1 MNRMEAHRAQK
12 EAVRDR
18 TAPAAEGR
26 DSGAVARYLMVNSA
40 MSGRH
45 APAPAAGPGGAE
57 EAPVEAR
64 PLVVA
69 GLDDSAG
76 GYLAIEQAAREAGW
90 RGWRLRILHVQDAPL
105 RPGHLDRLR
114 TSGAELLADGA
125 ERARALQPA
134 LAVSTE
140 LRVGSA
146 AGELINASSGA
157 GLVVVGTRGRGGF
170 SELTTGSVAHHVAAH
185 AQGTVLI
192 VRIPPRPVTQDGAD
206 RPILVGIDGS
216 DDAYAAFDFAVAEAR
231 LRGASVLAVHASP
244 PGRPGD
250 ADLLQAGTLA
260 GVDTECR
267 GVPVRRRLV
276 DRDPRRALVD
286 LSAQASAVVVAARGR
301 GGFVGLHT
309 GSVTQALVHRSH
321 SPVFVVR
328 GPFVDTPRP

>member
-1 MNRMEAHRAQK
+1 MNRMEMQRAQK

-18 TAPAAEGR
+18 GASTAESR
-26 DSGAVARYLMVNSA
+26 DRDAVSRYLMVNAAIPGHQASA
-40 MSGRH
+40 
-45 APAPAAGPGGAE
+45 AATEPAGAAGTPAE
-57 EAPVEAR
+57 ER

-76 GYLAIEQAAREAGW
+76 GYLAVEQAAREAAW

-114 TSGAELLADGA
+114 TSGAELLGDGA
-125 ERARALQPA
+125 GRARALEPA

-146 AGELINASSGA
+146 AGELINASSDA

-185 AQGTVLI
+185 AQGAVLI
-192 VRIPPRPVTQDGAD
+192 VRIPPRPVGLEWID

-216 DDAYAAFDFAVAEAR
+216 DDAYAAFDFAVGEAR
-231 LRGASVLAVHASP
+231 LRGVSVLAVYASP

-250 ADLLQAGTLA
+250 ADPLRAGTLA
-260 GVDTECR
+260 GFDTECR

-276 DRDPRRALVD
+276 DKDPRQALVG

-301 GGFVGLHT
+301 GGFGGLHT
-309 GSVTQALVHRSH
+309 GSVTQALIHQSH
-321 SPVFVVR
+321 SPVFVIH
-328 GPFVDTPRP
+328 GRP